1 MLEIENREWGILF
14 KGWLIVRI
22 KNKENLLILED
33 YWYLLKIDKKVICN
47 YFGQISRHSSA
58 QY

>member
-47 YFGQISRHSSA
+47 YFEQINRHS
-58 QY
+58 